1 MKWICI
7 HHIHFINRMNR
18 NGKWLAWKAIVIQKY
33 TGSIPLQK
41 KTGCPSCWSA
51 LGRQPPTGRP
61 FTDYARCREL
71 SCPPLLG
78 QLRTTLKDHCRGP
91 VGFLWGLLGLLLNL
105 QHRSTS
111 PPAPFSFLLPSQS
124 FALKATSWPSTVHA
138 WFHLRDFSGEP
149 NPQHLVARLGWES
162 RWKYGVWEPSHALV
176 WLVTRTPSLVTG
188 GDSPWCKAVSLMA

>member
-1 MKWICI
+1 MAHGK
-7 HHIHFINRMNR
+7 HFVCVNCYSVILLHYLLLCCWNSENVLFLPRER
-18 NGKWLAWKAIVIQKY
+18 GSKAFNNLRVVVGLSVIQPWPLWVSVSTHANEIMFPIPSLSVY
-33 TGSIPLQK
+33 SIGSSEAQIRSIPLQK

-124 FALKATSWPSTVHA
+124 FALKATS
-138 WFHLRDFSGEP
+138 
-149 NPQHLVARLGWES
+149 
-162 RWKYGVWEPSHALV
+162 
-176 WLVTRTPSLVTG
+176 
-188 GDSPWCKAVSLMA
+188 